1 MKTPLS
7 EIISTLSLAK
17 KLKNYEEAN
26 DISLNSAEKL
36 NKILDSIV

>member
-17 KLKNYEEAN
+17 KIKNYDEAI
-26 DISLNSAEKL
+26 DQSLESSRKL
-36 NKILDSIV
+36 TKILDSML